1 MAGLGLGLQLFSAA
15 FMLITTVVIKI
26 LFRSVDKSKPPKK
39 NTISFKS
46 LNILYISW
54 MFINAIPF
62 GLKMVEIVPFAVS
75 AAGNSMLLS
84 FLVANAEARDYCQAK
99 LKNWKLTRKDQQKIQ
114 LSMNT
119 HLIMWAEKRENITS
133 STPHVQ
139 NLFVI
144 DIEN

>member
-1 MAGLGLGLQLFSAA
+1 MAGLGLGVQLFSAI
-15 FMLITTVVIKI
+15 FMIITTVVIKI
-26 LFRSVDKSKPPKK
+26 LFRGVDKSKPPKK

-54 MFINAIPF
+54 MFINTVPF

-84 FLVANAEARDYCQAK
+84 FLIANADTRAYFRKK
-99 LKNWKLTRKDQQKIQ
+99 LENWKLTRKDQQKIQ
-114 LSMNT
+114 VSMDT
-119 HLIMWAEKRENITS
+119 HLTMWAEKRENITN

-139 NLFVI
+139 NVFVI

>member
-1 MAGLGLGLQLFSAA
+1 MAGLCLGLQLFSAT
-15 FMLITTVVIKI
+15 FMLITTVLIKI
-26 LFRSVDKSKPPKK
+26 LFGSVHKSKTPKK

-54 MFINAIPF
+54 MFINAVPF

-84 FLVANAEARDYCQAK
+84 FLVANAEAREYFQTK
-99 LKNWKLTRKDQQKIQ
+99 LENWKLTRKDQKKIQ

-119 HLIMWAEKRENITS
+119 HLSTWAEKRENITS
-133 STPHVQ
+133 SVHHVQ
-139 NLFVI
+139 NVFVI
-144 DIEN
+144 DI